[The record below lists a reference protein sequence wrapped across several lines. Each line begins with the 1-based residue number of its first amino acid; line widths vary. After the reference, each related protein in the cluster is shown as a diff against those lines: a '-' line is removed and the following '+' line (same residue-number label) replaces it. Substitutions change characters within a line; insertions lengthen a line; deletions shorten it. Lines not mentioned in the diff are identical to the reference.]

1 MLGKISLL
9 ILVGTCTAAGVL
21 AIRQQRLV
29 AMHGM
34 ARSVER
40 SAELDRKLWRVRA
53 DIAASITPG
62 KVRTMVGSLG
72 DLNPIPIYWNPPP
85 VSEQLKDPALIGAGN
100 GGGSAGMGSAPKPR
114 GKPSRKSSGSR
125 ASEGS
130 RREH

>member
-1 MLGKISLL
+1 MLGKICLL
-9 ILVGTCTAAGVL
+9 ILVGACTAAGVL

-29 AMHGM
+29 AMHDM

-72 DLNPIPIYWNPPP
+72 ELKPIPIYWNPPP
-85 VSEQLKDPALIGAGN
+85 VSEQLKDPALIGEGN
-100 GGGSAGMGSAPKPR
+100 GGGAAAAGAAPKS
-114 GKPSRKSSGSR
+114 KPKSSKKSSGSR
-125 ASEGS
+125 VSEGS